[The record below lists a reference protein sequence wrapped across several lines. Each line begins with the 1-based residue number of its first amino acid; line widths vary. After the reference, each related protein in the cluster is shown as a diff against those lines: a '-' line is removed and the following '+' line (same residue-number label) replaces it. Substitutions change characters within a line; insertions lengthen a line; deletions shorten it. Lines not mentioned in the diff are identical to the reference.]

1 MPNVETFINKY
12 FPDADLIGSE
22 YHCRCPVPAHEDLK
36 ASLHITQGE
45 EPDGYGSTK
54 ILIHCKAGCSNSSI
68 LKALGASWSEINGR
82 NQLEA
87 IRKKI
92 TRHYRND
99 ERLAGAEVVQIYDY
113 KDPDGNYLYSR
124 VRFRLPDGSKDMRY
138 VCINYRTESITYSRN
153 CDPVLYRLPE
163 LLSSISKGYPVYIVE
178 GEKDVHTLSD
188 QLHYVATTAGSAS
201 DWKTEYAKY
210 FRGASVIILPDNDK
224 PGRSAVQ
231 KIQRDLL
238 EYAYQVKTVYTS
250 QREHGDVTDYL
261 EEGNTADDLKAL
273 ISGQEW
279 QNAVWVSDDKKKQ
292 INTDLLADC
301 IDRNENYL
309 IVRLPNDGRDSVF
322 TYSHGVYKKV
332 NKNQFIADVIRPYIP
347 KGRATSNMLDN
358 TMKLLLTAGS
368 HCVSYNDLD
377 ADERYINVKNGLLDV
392 ESWELKPHR
401 PDLLS
406 TIQLDVDYLPEA
418 KRMSNFD
425 RYINDLIRDPDGE
438 TDEEK
443 AKVIQEYFG
452 MVLSNIPVYKLKK
465 ALFLVSFIGNT
476 GKSSLLRL
484 INSILGEGRAAA
496 IDLKDLDGGSGNRFM
511 LGAMRGKRLI
521 ECGDQSSASIS
532 DSSTFKRLTGGDLQK
547 IEEKGIQG
555 DYFVFNGGVVIC
567 SNQIPYFADDHGK
580 HMVDRIQIIPLQHTI
595 VDKDSSLE
603 DKMIQEKNAVF
614 NWFMEGLK
622 RIRENGYKLTE
633 CGAVTEFMEEYRA
646 GSDSLYRY
654 LVEHYEITNNL
665 KDRIQ
670 KSEFDEAYHQWC
682 GRINANPK
690 EDRVTEVRRK
700 NIKRRMISYGVN
712 VHENGNVGD
721 HRNVPCYVGI
731 KEKDDEDTDHLNVT
745 GNKVN

>member
-12 FPDADLIGSE
+12 FPDAVLIGSE
-22 YHCRCPVPAHEDLK
+22 YHCRCPVPAHEDYK

-45 EPDGYGSTK
+45 DPDGYGSTK
-54 ILIHCKAGCSNSSI
+54 ILMHCKAGCSNSSI
-68 LKALGASWSEINGR
+68 LKALGASWSAINGR
-82 NQLEA
+82 NQIEA

-99 ERLAGAEVVQIYDY
+99 ERLSGAEVTQIYDY
-113 KDPDGNYLYSR
+113 KDPEGSYLYSR

-138 VCINYRTESITYSRN
+138 VRINYRTESVLYSRG
-153 CDPVLYRLPE
+153 CDPVPYNLPE

-178 GEKDVHTLSD
+178 GEKDVHTLTD

-201 DWKTEYAKY
+201 DWKTEYARY

-224 PGRSAVQ
+224 AGRSAVQ

-250 QREHGDVTDYL
+250 KREHGDVTDYL
-261 EEGNTADDLKAL
+261 EEGNTAEDLKAL

-279 QNAVWVSDDKKKQ
+279 QFAKWVSVDKKKQ
-292 INTDLLADC
+292 TINTDLLAGC
-301 IDRNENYL
+301 IDRNEKYL
-309 IVRLPNDGRDSVF
+309 IVRLPNDNRDSVF
-322 TYSHGVYKKV
+322 TYTHGVYTRV
-332 NKNQFIADVIRPYIP
+332 NKNQFIADVVRPYIP
-347 KGRATSNMLDN
+347 EGKATSNMLDN

-368 HCVSYNDLD
+368 HCVSYSDLD
-377 ADERYINVKNGLLDV
+377 ADERFINVKNGLLDI

-406 TIQLDVDYLPEA
+406 TIQLDVEYHPEA
-418 KRMSNFD
+418 KKMSNFEL
-425 RYINDLIRDPDGE
+425 YLNDLIRDPEGE

-452 MVLSNIPVYKLKK
+452 MVLSNIPLYKLKK
-465 ALFLVSFIGNT
+465 ALFLVSFIGDT

-484 INSILGEGRAAA
+484 IDSILGDDYSVAL
-496 IDLKDLDGGSGNRFM
+496 DLKDLDGGSNNRFM
-511 LGAMRGKRLI
+511 LGTIRGKRLI

-532 DSSTFKRLTGGDLQK
+532 DSGTFKKLTGGDKLK
-547 IEEKGIQG
+547 IEQKGVQAEG
-555 DYFVFNGGVVIC
+555 YRYCGGLVIC

-580 HMVDRIQIIPLQHTI
+580 HMVNRIQIIPLQHTI
-595 VDKDSSLE
+595 VNKDSSLE
-603 DKMIQEKNAVF
+603 DRMIREKNAVF

-654 LVEHYEITNNL
+654 LMENYEITNNI
-665 KDRIQ
+665 KDKIQ
-670 KSEFDEAYHQWC
+670 KSDFDESYRQWC
-682 GRINANPK
+682 GRINTDPK
-690 EDRVTEVRRK
+690 QDRVTEVRRK

-712 VHENGNVGD
+712 VHDNANIGD
-721 HRNVPCYVGI
+721 HRNVPCYIGI
-731 KEKDDEDTDHLNVT
+731 KVKDDE
-745 GNKVN
+745 